1 MSPLRPRAYPLHEA
15 SVEIE
20 KQEDVFAPAS
30 TEEAEEAVE
39 EAQARGLLKRSLLS
53 WGGIFWSALTALL
66 SLAFSA
72 WLYDLITD
80 FYARTPALGHITL
93 ALVTLM
99 VLALIVFI
107 TRELRAIWRQRAL
120 ADLHQSF
127 AQAHAQD
134 DRDAARS
141 LSRKL
146 VATYEARASTA
157 RARRDVMG
165 FTTEIIDGRDLV
177 ELTERHLMSALDE
190 EVTREIALAAKRVS
204 VVTAVSPRAVIDL
217 LFVLAQAARLIRRI
231 SEIYGARPG
240 FFGFLRLAR
249 SVAAH
254 LAITGGMAVGDS
266 LVQQALGHG
275 LAAKLSARLGE
286 GVLNGLMSA
295 RIGLSAMA
303 LCRPMP
309 FLSTKQPG
317 ISDVA
322 PFLFSKQ

>member
-1 MSPLRPRAYPLHEA
+1 MSPLRPRAYPLHDS

-20 KQEDVFAPAS
+20 QQEDPFAQSAI
-30 TEEAEEAVE
+30 EEAEEAVE
-39 EAQARGLLKRSLLS
+39 EAQARGLLKRSLLT

-66 SLAFSA
+66 TLAFSV
-72 WLYDLITD
+72 WVYDLITD
-80 FYARTPALGHITL
+80 FYMRIPALGYVTL
-93 ALVTLM
+93 ALVSLM
-99 VLALIVFI
+99 AFALIIFI
-107 TRELRAIWRQRAL
+107 TRELRAVWRQRAL
-120 ADLHQSF
+120 ADLHQTF
-127 AQAHAQD
+127 AQAYAQD
-134 DRDAARS
+134 DRDTARA
-141 LSRKL
+141 LTRKL
-146 VATYEARASTA
+146 AAIYEARASTA
-157 RARRDVMG
+157 RARREVLG
-165 FTTEIIDGRDLV
+165 FTSEIIDGRDLV

-249 SVAAH
+249 SVTAH

-266 LVQQALGHG
+266 LVQQAIGHG

-317 ISDVA
+317 IRDVA
-322 PFLFSKQ
+322 PFLFSKK

>member
-1 MSPLRPRAYPLHEA
+1 MSPLRPRAFPLHDA
-15 SVEIE
+15 PVDIE
-20 KQEDVFAPAS
+20 QQDDAFDAETLDVN
-30 TEEAEEAVE
+30 EEAVE
-39 EAQARGLLKRSLLS
+39 EAQARGLLTRSLMS
-53 WGGIFWSALTALL
+53 WGGLFWSALTALL

-72 WLYDLITD
+72 WVYDLIAD
-80 FYARTPALGHITL
+80 FYARMPILGHITL
-93 ALVTLM
+93 ALVSIILI
-99 VLALIVFI
+99 ALIIFI
-107 TRELRAIWRQRAL
+107 MRELRAIWQQRRL
-120 ADLHQSF
+120 VELHQSF
-127 AQAHAQD
+127 AQAHTQD
-134 DRDAARS
+134 DRDSARHLARQLVSLYETRAA
-141 LSRKL
+141 
-146 VATYEARASTA
+146 TA
-157 RARRDVMG
+157 RARRDVTA
-165 FTTEIIDGRDLV
+165 FTAEIIDGRDLV

-249 SVAAH
+249 SVMAH

-275 LAAKLSARLGE
+275 IAAKLSARLGE

-309 FLSTKQPG
+309 FLGLKQPG

-322 PFLFSKQ
+322 PFLFTRK